1 MITSSDMSKGYANS
15 MYTRNKKNVLTKTVI
30 KIIGKHANHHF
41 CYEIKTLKLSR
52 REVMKAGMPLFTC
65 SSVTNQRYGT

>member
-15 MYTRNKKNVLTKTVI
+15 MHTRNKKNVLTKTVI
-30 KIIGKHANHHF
+30 KIIGKHAKHHF
-41 CYEIKTLKLSR
+41 CYEIKTLTLSR